1 MSNVVYKIAAAL
13 LIVLIIGIMV
23 VSCDGTST
31 NNDDAS
37 AQGTV
42 TIPIQNAPV
51 IDWEGCSGKMND
63 HPCDFT
69 LIDQYGMPWRLY
81 EHTGDIIVLDIS
93 TIWCIA
99 CQYAAAR
106 TEENHDLYK
115 DKGVIWVTIILEN
128 YFGQK
133 PTLYDIKEWTTVFGI
148 EDAVVL
154 AGSLDLLDPLSRIGW
169 YVDTLPLFIIIN
181 RDMLT
186 TYRLDGLNEKQIQVW
201 VEELL
206 AADAL

>member
-1 MSNVVYKIAAAL
+1 MSNVIYKIVAAL
-13 LIVLIIGIMV
+13 IIVLVIGIMV
-23 VSCDGTST
+23 VSCDST
-31 NNDDAS
+31 GINNDDAS

-42 TIPIQNAPV
+42 TIAIQNAPA

-69 LIDQYGMPWRLY
+69 LIDQNGKPWRLY

-93 TIWCIA
+93 TIWCVP
-99 CQYAAAR
+99 CQFAGAR
-106 TEENHDLYK
+106 AEESHDLYK
-115 DKGVIWVTIILEN
+115 DKGVIWVTVILEN

-148 EDAVVL
+148 EDATVL
-154 AGSLDLLDPLSRIGW
+154 VGNLDLLDPNSLTGW
-169 YVDTLPLFIIIN
+169 YVNSLPLFVVIN
-181 RDMLT
+181 RSMIT
-186 TYRLDGLNEKQIQVW
+186 TYRLDGFNEKQIKFW

-206 AADAL
+206 AAD

>member
-1 MSNVVYKIAAAL
+1 MAKLAFKLTAMLIMVV
-13 LIVLIIGIMV
+13 IIGILL
-23 VSCDGTST
+23 VSYNTTLDNTS
-31 NNDDAS
+31 DE
-37 AQGTV
+37 Q
-42 TIPIQNAPV
+42 PIMPTQNAPIV
-51 IDWEGCSGKMND
+51 DWEGCSGKMND

-69 LIDQYGMPWRLY
+69 LIDQNDRPWRLY